1 MGLNNLL
8 SWRPGS
14 WGSSGRALL
23 ALLLVVF
30 DARLDAQV
38 LDSVRVEEFFDRA
51 WAETLRDGGAVP
63 GAVITVVHDRSVVLN
78 KGYGVTDIAT
88 AAAVDPSRTR
98 VRIGS
103 VSKLFTALTALAL
116 VDEGRLHLDR
126 DVNDYL
132 RDVRVPG
139 FSDDPVTVRALL
151 SHRAGFDTG
160 YWGYTSRSSTDV
172 ALSREA
178 YQRRLLPARAPD
190 RAYGYDNLGVGLLGY
205 LTGQVNGTSFAGAV
219 DAKVIRPLGLEKTT
233 VGVPDWQSEHLAAC
247 HTWDAS
253 GQPVK
258 CMAKFVREGYQAA
271 GDVTTTGS
279 DMARFMSALLNGGC
293 LDGTCVLQP
302 GTFAHFM
309 DLDMNRLHPSA
320 LGMGFLIYEKDMGG
334 RHALGDDGG
343 QDGFSTSVTLFPESR
358 VGVFVS
364 LFSFVGIPED
374 WNLSTIFDFVIR
386 GRRHDPYGNTLRVQQ
401 RFAEALLPAPA
412 ATARARRFRRGA
424 DLDLSSLAGNYVTT
438 EFGGP
443 MLLDKVLR
451 VTTPVK
457 VSVHGVA
464 IRVNDTGPFRH
475 TGGGVFER
483 DGDNAKWLFTRT
495 EHEVLLQRADALA
508 FEMYTKR
515 PWHWNAAFTFLPFVI
530 PALLAVPGAIL
541 AVSRRRSVP
550 RRTLGLL
557 VAFTGAALACGVY
570 LELEYFADNYYPSG
584 PTLALVA
591 WRLLLNLGWLAAL
604 CGLWVIWSRRRD
616 LISFRSIGGSATSLL
631 VGLFA
636 LGALTVAVLLP
647 YWHLVGNLWAP

>member
-1 MGLNNLL
+1 MNDD
-8 SWRPGS
+8 GS
-14 WGSSGRALL
+14 MRRVLFVL
-23 ALLLVVF
+23 FLVGYG
-30 DARLDAQV
+30 ARVDAQV
-38 LDSVRVEEFFDRA
+38 LDPVRVERFFDRA
-51 WAETLRDGGAVP
+51 WEETLRDGGAVP
-63 GAVITVVHDRSVVLN
+63 GAIVTVVQDRAVVLN
-78 KGYGVTDIAT
+78 KGYGVTDTAT
-88 AAAVDPSRTR
+88 AQPVDPGRTR

-132 RDVRVPG
+132 RDVRVSYL
-139 FSDDPVTVRALL
+139 SDDPITVRALL

-160 YWGYTSRSSTDV
+160 HWGYTSRSRDDV
-172 ALSREA
+172 AWSRDA

-205 LTGQVNGTSFAGAV
+205 LTGQVHGTSFARAV
-219 DAKVIRPLGLEKTT
+219 DAKLIRPLRLEKTT
-233 VGVPDWQSEHLAAC
+233 IGVPEWQAGHLAAC
-247 HTWDAS
+247 HSWDAT
-253 GQPVK
+253 GQSVK

-293 LDGTCVLQP
+293 LDGACVLRP
-302 GTFAHFM
+302 ETFAQFTN
-309 DLDMNRLHPSA
+309 LDMNRLHPAA

-334 RHALGDDGG
+334 LRAMGHDGG
-343 QDGFSTSVTLFPESR
+343 QDGFSTSLTLFPESR

-374 WNLSTIFDFVIR
+374 WRLTTILDFIVR
-386 GRRHDPYGNTLRVQQ
+386 GRRHDPYGNTLRAQQ
-401 RFAEALLPAPA
+401 SFAEALLPAPV
-412 ATARARRFRRGA
+412 ARPQAKPSLQAA
-424 DLDLSSLAGNYVTT
+424 DLKLSSLAGNYVTT
-438 EFGGP
+438 EFDGP
-443 MLLDKVLR
+443 MLLDQLLR
-451 VTTPVK
+451 VTTPVA
-457 VSVHGVA
+457 VSVHGEA

-475 TGGGVFER
+475 VGGGVFEK

-495 EHEVLLQRADALA
+495 EHEVLLQRGGALA
-508 FEMYTKR
+508 FDMYIKR
-515 PWHWNAAFTFLPFVI
+515 PWHWNATLTFLPFVI

-541 AVSRRRSVP
+541 AVLRWRSVP

-557 VAFTGAALACGVY
+557 VAFAGAALVCGVY

-584 PTLALVA
+584 ATSALVV
-591 WRLLLNLGWLAAL
+591 WRLLLNASWLAAL
-604 CGLWVIWSRRRD
+604 SAMWVIWSRRRD
-616 LISFRSIGGSATSLL
+616 LISFRSVGASAASFL

-647 YWHLVGNLWAP
+647 YWHMVGNLWNP